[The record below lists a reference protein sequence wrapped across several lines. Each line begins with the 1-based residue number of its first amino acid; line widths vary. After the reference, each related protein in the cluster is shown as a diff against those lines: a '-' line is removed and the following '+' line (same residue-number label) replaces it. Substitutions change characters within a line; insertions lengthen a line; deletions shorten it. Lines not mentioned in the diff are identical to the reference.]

1 MKKPV
6 DPDLVKIKN
15 GDCFSSN
22 FHKLSHELRTP
33 LNQINGFAELLLMDE
48 KLSPTNV
55 DYVRAIL
62 SGSKRLQ
69 AAVRSHLD
77 CVEAVAAA
85 PLRTENA
92 PHDPAR
98 VGAVDPSS
106 QSIAGT
112 TAVAPEA
119 GAVKPRATTAKSRPE
134 SVIGPL
140 GQPMTLAS
148 LPPRDTR
155 RWNARRKA
163 ELVAAV
169 HGGLLTIEEVCERY
183 SIELEEFVSWQRG
196 LDRLGLKGLCITH
209 SQKHRDLFERKN
221 RY

>member
-1 MKKPV
+1 MKKRV
-6 DPDLVKIKN
+6 DPDLTNIKN
-15 GDCFSSN
+15 GDCFNSR
-22 FHKLSHELRTP
+22 FHQLSHELRTP
-33 LNQINGFAELLLMDE
+33 LNQINGFAELLLLDK

-62 SGSKRLQ
+62 SGSERLQ
-69 AAVRSHLD
+69 AAVKSYLN
-77 CVEAVAAA
+77 CAEAVEAA

-92 PHDPAR
+92 LHNPAC
-98 VGAVDPSS
+98 VGAVDPPSNS
-106 QSIAGT
+106 LVGTPAVLPVAGT
-112 TAVAPEA
+112 VERSSTTS
-119 GAVKPRATTAKSRPE
+119 KPRPE

-155 RWNARRKA
+155 RWNAHRKA

-169 HGGLLTIEEVCERY
+169 HGGLLTIEEVRGRY
-183 SIELEEFVSWQRG
+183 CIELEEFVSWQRG
-196 LDRLGLKGLCITH
+196 LDRLGLRGLCVTH
-209 SQKHRDLFERKN
+209 SKKHRERFERQQ